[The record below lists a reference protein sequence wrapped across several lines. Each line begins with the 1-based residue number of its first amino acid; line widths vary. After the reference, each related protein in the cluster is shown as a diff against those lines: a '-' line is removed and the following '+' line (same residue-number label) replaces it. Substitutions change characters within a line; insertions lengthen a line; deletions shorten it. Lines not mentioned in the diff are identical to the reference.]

1 MILLYEF
8 DIFGVYLHDGLC
20 HTTSRE
26 YVEKIV
32 LNDNDGIMSEYQVV
46 KIAEKLNNRWFSCE
60 YFEVEDIN
68 IATKDAEI
76 DNDVKYDWI

>member
-32 LNDNDGIMSEYQVV
+32 LKYNEGIMSEYQVV
-46 KIAEKLNNRWFSCE
+46 KIAEKLNNR
-60 YFEVEDIN
+60 
-68 IATKDAEI
+68 
-76 DNDVKYDWI
+76 

>member
-20 HTTSRE
+20 YTTSRE

-32 LNDNDGIMSEYQVV
+32 LNANDGIMSEYQVV
-46 KIAEKLNNRWFSCE
+46 KIAEKLNNR
-60 YFEVEDIN
+60 
-68 IATKDAEI
+68 
-76 DNDVKYDWI
+76 